1 MDVPLAGLGVFGG
14 WIVLV
19 VASDVFGLL
28 RIPPRQLTTL
38 QSGLLLFAIAATL
51 GCGFLYAQERHGGP
65 CPAIHAR
72 R

>member
-28 RIPPRQLTTL
+28 RIGQKRLTIVQTTFL
-38 QSGLLLFAIAATL
+38 IFAIAGTL
-51 GCGFLYAQERHGGP
+51 GCGVLYAQERHPQP
-65 CPAIHAR
+65 CSAAHAKR
-72 R
+72 